1 MHKFKTKLLYNEE
14 ELFCRKTELL
24 NFEITL
30 PLTKL
35 DMVRSRLVLNGLFF
49 SDGISANIQLV
60 TFSLSSN
67 NIELSI
73 EKN

>member
-14 ELFCRKTELL
+14 ELFCTKTELL

-60 TFSLSSN
+60 TFSVSSN
-67 NIELSI
+67 IIELSI
-73 EKN
+73 GKN